1 MAIRIGRDVAFQS
14 RLQDS
19 SAPAQVELVLFHDV
33 LCSWCYLADARL
45 EVLREEYGPS
55 VRWSFKP
62 YALRPENQ
70 LPDKK
75 QRSLLARHFRRIS
88 KEREGRGVKADL
100 WTGQDP
106 PSSSLPPLVALEA
119 ALAQGPEMQR
129 ALLKAMRRKAFAEG
143 INIARRDVQV
153 ELAAQVGL
161 DVSRFLERLEDP
173 RLEASVND
181 SVEEAEELG
190 IKGVPAL
197 VIGGE
202 WLMQGCRDL
211 SEYRHVIDKYLR
223 ERVAAGPVRMIH
235 QVRRLTDHESAHEPD
250 RGGHRRSRR
259 SSRRGPEL

>member
-1 MAIRIGRDVAFQS
+1 MAIRIGRDLAFQS
-14 RLQDS
+14 RLQDG
-19 SAPAQVELVLFHDV
+19 SAPAQVELVLYHDV

-55 VRWSFKP
+55 VLWTFKP

-88 KEREGRGVKADL
+88 KEREGKGVKADL
-100 WTGQDP
+100 WTGDDP

-119 ALAQGPEMQR
+119 
-129 ALLKAMRRKAFAEG
+129 LLRMRRAAFLDG
-143 INIARRDVQV
+143 INVARRDVQV
-153 ELAAQVGL
+153 ELAARAGL
-161 DVSRFLERLEDP
+161 DVPRFLERLDEPDT
-173 RLEASVND
+173 EQSV
-181 SVEEAEELG
+181 SVAGEEAEALG

-211 SEYRHVIDKYLR
+211 SEYRQVIDKFLR
-223 ERVAAGPVRMIH
+223 ERASPPHLRMIH
-235 QVRRLTDHESAHEPD
+235 
-250 RGGHRRSRR
+250 
-259 SSRRGPEL
+259 